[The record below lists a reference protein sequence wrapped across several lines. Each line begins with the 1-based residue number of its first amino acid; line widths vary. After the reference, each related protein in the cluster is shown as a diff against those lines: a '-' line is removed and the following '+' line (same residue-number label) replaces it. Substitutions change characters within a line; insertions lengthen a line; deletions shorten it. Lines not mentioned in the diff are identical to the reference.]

1 MAWRSGASA
10 CPRGGKLVIMAKK
23 DAPIKKVKQ
32 PGRLK
37 QLWAI
42 LRMTLRED
50 PPSRLW
56 LSLSVLGPIAL
67 GIVAAVIWSS
77 GNVFGII
84 LWILIG
90 VLAGTLTFLIVFGRL
105 AEKAAYSQIEGQP
118 GAVSALL
125 RSSLRRGWRA
135 SEMPVAVNPKS
146 QDAVYRAIGR
156 PGVVLIAEGTRTR
169 MTRLIDEERRKV
181 SRVAPTVPIHV
192 IQVGTEAE
200 AVRLYRL
207 NRALGGLKKSIS
219 KAEVV
224 AVANRLESIGTAKLP
239 IPKGIDPNRVRSQ
252 RPR

>member
-1 MAWRSGASA
+1 MAT
-10 CPRGGKLVIMAKK
+10 K
-23 DAPIKKVKQ
+23 DAPIRHVKE

-37 QLWAI
+37 QLWTV

-50 PPSRLW
+50 PSSRLW

-67 GIVAAVIWSS
+67 GIAAAFIWSS

-90 VLAGTLTFLIVFGRL
+90 VLAGALTFLIVFGRL

-156 PGVVLIAEGTRTR
+156 PGVVLIAEGARTR

-181 SRVAPTVPIHV
+181 SRVAPSVPIHV
-192 IQVGTEAE
+192 IHVGTDAE
-200 AVRLYRL
+200 SVRLYRL